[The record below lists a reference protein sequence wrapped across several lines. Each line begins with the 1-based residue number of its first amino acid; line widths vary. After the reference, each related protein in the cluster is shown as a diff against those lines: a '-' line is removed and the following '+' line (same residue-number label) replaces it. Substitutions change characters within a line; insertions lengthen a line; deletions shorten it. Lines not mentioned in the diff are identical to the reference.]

1 MGNNKLM
8 FKPYNKDELIKIV
21 KSKGV
26 DYEKFTSDAI
36 KLSCMKVAAIN
47 GDLRRIIQIL
57 TRAKEIFNLSAKK
70 SQLKIDK
77 NYIIRA
83 CEDLFN
89 SRLTKVIKSLQIS
102 DKIIICAILSKIKD
116 ANDNKIKV
124 SDLYEKK
131 DIFINKYNETINKNR
146 NALDIYWEEFQKII
160 YNLIR
165 LQLIAFFEKKFSNF
179 MENFITIKFY
189 TDEFVNACNDDMELK
204 PVLEY
209 LTNLISV

>member
-1 MGNNKLM
+1 MNM
-8 FKPYNKDELIKIV
+8 
-21 KSKGV
+21 
-26 DYEKFTSDAI
+26 
-36 KLSCMKVAAIN
+36 
-47 GDLRRIIQIL
+47 
-57 TRAKEIFNLSAKK
+57 IFNLSAKK
-70 SQLKIDK
+70 SQSKIDK

-89 SRLTKVIKSLQIS
+89 SRLTKVIKSLQIA

-131 DIFINKYNETINKNR
+131 DIFINKYNESTNKNR

-179 MENFITIKFY
+179 MENYITIKFY
-189 TDEFVNACNDDMELK
+189 TDEFVNACDDDMELK